1 MRVFNNCIID
11 SDIIY
16 NNIKT
21 LSEKN
26 NVLISDIEIYA
37 GVSQGFISRLKCKK
51 SNSDFIKYLNVLR
64 VASSFFNINIESLIF
79 DDYNKELDEKQKQL
93 LEQLENL
100 GINKKQ
106 AIKMLRGRNNG

>member
-1 MRVFNNCIID
+1 MEFHKLIID
-11 SDIIY
+11 TERIY

-26 NVLISDIEIYA
+26 NVPIGNIENLA
-37 GVSQGFISRLKCKK
+37 GVSQGFISRLKDKK
-51 SNSDFIKYLNVLR
+51 SNSDFIKY
-64 VASSFFNINIESLIF
+64 INILYVSSVLLNTNIERLIF

-93 LEQLENL
+93 FEQLEKL

-106 AIKMLRGRNNG
+106 AIKMLRGENNG